1 LWSWSESGQPQWSLQ
16 ISDNSTVLSPTTGY
30 VFRTSSPST
39 TLNFSGTSL
48 YSSDASISGL
58 TNTTGAFAGCHLRSN
73 PYTAYLDWEQVFA
86 ASANISSTYCIPT
99 FNGSSMVYDTYN
111 ATGNISV
118 NPSGVA
124 MTSYIAPMQA
134 FWVVVDPNTQG
145 TLNMTKA
152 MLSHQ
157 AGAVGLKDVTSY
169 PAFARLNLVS
179 GDFYDQV
186 VVYTDVNA
194 TAELEDHDS
203 KKFFL
208 SNKPQVY
215 CAVGNEKL
223 VINALKQG
231 KAQTSS
237 PLTIELP
244 STQVYKF
251 EMAESFIENGLV
263 ILEDK
268 QEGIFQDMGVNP
280 TYEFFGNS
288 GVIADRFVLHFQL
301 PNGTN
306 NEGQAGVEDLTSAQ
320 IDVISN
326 QQGEILVS
334 LSSDLT
340 ATGDIQ
346 IFDGSGR
353 LVGQKEITSSQT
365 GLQLSN
371 GMGVYFVR
379 VQTPMKTEMK
389 KVMVY

>member
-1 LWSWSESGQPQWSLQ
+1 
-16 ISDNSTVLSPTTGY
+16 
-30 VFRTSSPST
+30 
-39 TLNFSGTSL
+39 
-48 YSSDASISGL
+48 
-58 TNTTGAFAGCHLRSN
+58 
-73 PYTAYLDWEQVFA
+73 
-86 ASANISSTYCIPT
+86 
-99 FNGSSMVYDTYN
+99 
-111 ATGNISV
+111 
-118 NPSGVA
+118 
-124 MTSYIAPMQA
+124 
-134 FWVVVDPNTQG
+134 
-145 TLNMTKA
+145 
-152 MLSHQ
+152 
-157 AGAVGLKDVTSY
+157 
-169 PAFARLNLVS
+169 
-179 GDFYDQV
+179 
-186 VVYTDVNA
+186 
-194 TAELEDHDS
+194 
-203 KKFFL
+203 
-208 SNKPQVY
+208 
-215 CAVGNEKL
+215 VGNEKL